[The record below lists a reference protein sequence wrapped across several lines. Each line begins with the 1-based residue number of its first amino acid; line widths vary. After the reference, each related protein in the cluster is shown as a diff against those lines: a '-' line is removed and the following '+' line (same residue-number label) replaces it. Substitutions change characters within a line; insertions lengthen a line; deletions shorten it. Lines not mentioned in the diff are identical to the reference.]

1 MEIKVKEQV
10 EKVYTYV
17 AKDGRTFDDE
27 KRCKDY
33 EFFLDNIDNILKE
46 FVFFRY
52 DEKSNTIERVD
63 EPRHRDFCFVKSN
76 KFSRYVKF
84 FDRHLWDH
92 YFNHLDESG
101 IYQYDLTN
109 SYSGGNGW
117 IGWRY
122 IGKPETLKIV
132 ALILKEIESYEES

>member
-1 MEIKVKEQV
+1 MEIKVEEQV
-10 EKVYTYV
+10 EKTYTYI
-17 AKDGRTFDDE
+17 AKDGRTFSE
-27 KRCKDY
+27 EERCRDY

-52 DEKSNTIERVD
+52 DEKSNTIEQVD
-63 EPRHRDFCFVKSN
+63 EPRHRDFCLVKSN
-76 KFSRYVKF
+76 KFSRYMRF
-84 FDRHLWDH
+84 FDRNSFDH

-101 IYQYDLTN
+101 IYQLDLSN

-117 IGWRY
+117 VGWRY
-122 IGKPETLKIV
+122 IGKPKTLKIV